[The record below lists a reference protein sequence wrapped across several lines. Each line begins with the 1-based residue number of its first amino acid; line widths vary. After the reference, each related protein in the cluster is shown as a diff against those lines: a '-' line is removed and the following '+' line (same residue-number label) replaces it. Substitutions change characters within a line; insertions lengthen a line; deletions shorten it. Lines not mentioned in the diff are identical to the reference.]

1 MVRCASSSDDMV
13 FKKWSDYIMTKPTQ
27 DEIDTCRE
35 VLEYCIAYCTRYE
48 PHAVNTI
55 AEWEAT
61 LSTLPNEDELG
72 EVTDG

>member
-1 MVRCASSSDDMV
+1 
-13 FKKWSDYIMTKPTQ
+13 MTKPTQ